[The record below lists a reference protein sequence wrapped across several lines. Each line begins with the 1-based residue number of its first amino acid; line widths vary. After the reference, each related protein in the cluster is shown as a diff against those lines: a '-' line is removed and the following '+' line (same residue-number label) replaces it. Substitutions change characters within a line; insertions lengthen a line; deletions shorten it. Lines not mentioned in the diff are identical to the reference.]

1 MSEKLMLIRGF
12 SIKQETRKE
21 KETKKK
27 KKKKRSKKAK
37 RVAWTILFKYFA

>member
-1 MSEKLMLIRGF
+1 MSEKLMQIRDF

-27 KKKKRSKKAK
+27 KKKKKRRSK
-37 RVAWTILFKYFA
+37 